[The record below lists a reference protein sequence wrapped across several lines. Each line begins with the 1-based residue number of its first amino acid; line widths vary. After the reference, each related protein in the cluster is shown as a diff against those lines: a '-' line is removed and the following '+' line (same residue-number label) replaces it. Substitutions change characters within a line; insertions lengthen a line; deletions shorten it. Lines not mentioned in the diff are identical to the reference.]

1 MGNAISD
8 LETRLEAFR
17 AVHASLDT
25 DRKSYVSAIRKFV
38 EKPEFAEIAAHNRI
52 IGQFKVLDPD
62 ALENSAQ
69 EYRNSLDIR
78 IRELTATLAEIEK
91 HRNIL
96 AKLLLN
102 AAEEGLRL
110 LKLADSASTVPR
122 EVPDIGGSR
131 FLRITTKEPPSPSDK
146 LELIQELVDTL
157 IDENVLPTGAKLIQR
172 AVRQIAHPFTA
183 KVLNPDPA
191 SPQRLIEITETARFS
206 GGEQLTCAILLYC
219 TLANVRARTR
229 GMNRQPTSV
238 LILDNPIGRA
248 SRTVFIN
255 MQRQFA
261 SAMGIQLI
269 YTTAVN
275 DLEALSILPNIVR
288 LRNERTDLNKG
299 HRLLEQDVDISGQ
312 LEAIRLAKNSNE
324 PHENDDPID
333 ETDDFENK
341 IDENDELSEDY
352 PTDNLD

>member
-1 MGNAISD
+1 
-8 LETRLEAFR
+8 
-17 AVHASLDT
+17 
-25 DRKSYVSAIRKFV
+25 
-38 EKPEFAEIAAHNRI
+38 
-52 IGQFKVLDPD
+52 
-62 ALENSAQ
+62 
-69 EYRNSLDIR
+69 
-78 IRELTATLAEIEK
+78 
-91 HRNIL
+91 
-96 AKLLLN
+96 
-102 AAEEGLRL
+102 
-110 LKLADSASTVPR
+110 
-122 EVPDIGGSR
+122 
-131 FLRITTKEPPSPSDK
+131 
-146 LELIQELVDTL
+146 
-157 IDENVLPTGAKLIQR
+157 
-172 AVRQIAHPFTA
+172 
-183 KVLNPDPA
+183 
-191 SPQRLIEITETARFS
+191 
-206 GGEQLTCAILLYC
+206 
-219 TLANVRARTR
+219 
-229 GMNRQPTSV
+229 MNRQPTSV